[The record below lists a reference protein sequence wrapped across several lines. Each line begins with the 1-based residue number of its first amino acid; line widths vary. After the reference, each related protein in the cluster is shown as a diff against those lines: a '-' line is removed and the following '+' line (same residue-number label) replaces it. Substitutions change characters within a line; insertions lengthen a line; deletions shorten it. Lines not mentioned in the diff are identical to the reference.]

1 MENRGYIIELVG
13 KFPPY
18 ISLGYVGNRTLSDG
32 ILCFAGNKSDAL
44 VIRSGYELGVVLGLI
59 HVHNTVPD
67 NVSVMDW
74 ITEIGSDK
82 RLFPEDIIL

>member
-18 ISLGYVGNRTLSDG
+18 ISLGYVGNRSLSDG
-32 ILCFAGNKSDAL
+32 VLWFAGNKSDAL
-44 VIRSGYELGVVLGLI
+44 VVLSRYELDAVLALI
-59 HVHNTVPD
+59 SSHNSYSD

-74 ITEIGSDK
+74 ITEIGSNK
-82 RLFPEDIIL
+82 RLFSDDINF